1 MKLKEKLILTGINE
15 IEKVGLNGLSLRKVA
30 AKCGVSCAA
39 PYRHFKGKQEF
50 ILEIFRY
57 VNEKWSAA
65 LDEIVAKTNNER
77 EAVVEICIAYI
88 RFLVENPSFRSIIML
103 KHADLDYEQRNE
115 LYSISK
121 FSEEIVNDYCAVE
134 GINEKTK
141 KERTLIV
148 RAMLYGMAHM
158 FDTGEVDYN
167 EDNLMLIRDKVVKK
181 FVSER

>member
-65 LDEIVAKTNNER
+65 LDEIVAR
-77 EAVVEICIAYI
+77 AYQAI
-88 RFLVENPSFRSIIML
+88 EVGQVDEECVFLNLRQASLP
-103 KHADLDYEQRNE
+103 
-115 LYSISK
+115 
-121 FSEEIVNDYCAVE
+121 E
-134 GINEKTK
+134 G
-141 KERTLIV
+141 
-148 RAMLYGMAHM
+148 M
-158 FDTGEVDYN
+158 FP
-167 EDNLMLIRDKVVKK
+167 
-181 FVSER
+181 

>member
-39 PYRHFKGKQEF
+39 PYRHFDGKQEF

-57 VNEKWSAA
+57 VNEKWSAIQ
-65 LDEIVAKTNNER
+65 DEIAEKADNKKET
-77 EAVVEICIAYI
+77 VVEICIAYI
-88 RFLVENPSFRSIIML
+88 KFLVENPSFRSILML
-103 KHADLDYEQRNE
+103 KHADLDDEQRNE

-121 FSEEIVNDYCAVE
+121 FSEEIVNDYCVAE
-134 GINEKTK
+134 GITEKSK

-158 FDTGEVDYN
+158 FDMGEVEYN
-167 EDNLMLIRDKVVKK
+167 EDNLMLIRDKVVRK
-181 FVSER
+181 FV